1 MSLTMEAPVST
12 TRPGADT
19 YVSLDDRRCAPR
31 EQRPLTA
38 EVRLVGIGESQRC
51 DVEDIS
57 EGGLFVFVP
66 LSYGLNVGQRCEVLF
81 SATHS
86 SMSCPTDEACYAT
99 VVRTEVIASDSG
111 KRLGAG
117 LRFDQPLF
125 L

>member
-1 MSLTMEAPVST
+1 MSLTMEAPVWT
-12 TRPGADT
+12 TRPGAGTD
-19 YVSLDDRRCAPR
+19 VSLDDRRYAPR
-31 EQRPLTA
+31 TQRALA
-38 EVRLVGIGESQRC
+38 ADVRLVGISESHHC

-81 SATHS
+81 SSTHS
-86 SMSCPTDEACYAT
+86 SMSCPTDEVCYAT
-99 VVRTEVIASDSG
+99 VVRTEVIVCNSST
-111 KRLGAG
+111 RLGAG

>member
-1 MSLTMEAPVST
+1 MSLIAEAPVIKTRT
-12 TRPGADT
+12 TTSR
-19 YVSLDDRRCAPR
+19 LENDDRRNSAR
-31 EQRPLTA
+31 VQRNLSA
-38 EVRLVGIGESQRC
+38 HVRLVGLSEAHTC

-57 EGGLFVFVP
+57 EGGLFVCVP
-66 LSYGLNVGQRCEVLF
+66 YSYGMNVGQRCEVRF
-81 SATHS
+81 SSGQS
-86 SMSCPTDEACYAT
+86 SSSCPTDETCYAT

>member
-1 MSLTMEAPVST
+1 MSLTIEAPVST
-12 TRPGADT
+12 RLGADT
-19 YVSLDDRRCAPR
+19 DVLLDDRRCGQR
-31 EQRPLTA
+31 EQRPLAA
-38 EVRLVGIGESQRC
+38 EVRLVGVTESHRC

-66 LSYGLNVGQRCEVLF
+66 LSYGMNVGQRCEVYLS
-81 SATHS
+81 SAHS
-86 SMSCPTDEACYAT
+86 SASCPTDEVCYAT
-99 VVRTEVIASDSG
+99 VVRTEVIVSESG

>member
-1 MSLTMEAPVST
+1 MSLTIEALGT
-12 TRPGADT
+12 NRPDAEAIL
-19 YVSLDDRRCAPR
+19 SLDDRRYAPR
-31 EQRPLTA
+31 EQRPLAA
-38 EVRLVGIGESQRC
+38 EVRLVGVVESHRC

-66 LSYGLNVGQRCEVLF
+66 LSYGMNVGQRCEVSLS
-81 SATHS
+81 SAHAS
-86 SMSCPTDEACYAT
+86 GSCPTDEVCYAT
-99 VVRTEVIASDSG
+99 VVRTEVIACDSG

>member
-1 MSLTMEAPVST
+1 MSLTMEAPVTT

-19 YVSLDDRRCAPR
+19 DVSLDDRRCAAR
-31 EQRPLTA
+31 EQRPLAA
-38 EVRLVGIGESQRC
+38 EVRLVGIIESHRC
-51 DVEDIS
+51 EIEDIS

-66 LSYGLNVGQRCEVLF
+66 LSYGMNVGQRCEVQF
-81 SATHS
+81 SSTHS
-86 SMSCPTDEACYAT
+86 SISCPTDEVCYAT
-99 VVRTEVIASDSG
+99 VVRTEVIVSDSG

>member
-1 MSLTMEAPVST
+1 MSLTMEAPVT
-12 TRPGADT
+12 TARLDANTD
-19 YVSLDDRRCAPR
+19 VSLDDRRCAPR
-31 EQRPLTA
+31 AQRALAA
-38 EVRLVGIGESQRC
+38 EVRLVGISESRCC

-57 EGGLFVFVP
+57 EGGLFIFVP
-66 LSYGLNVGQRCEVLF
+66 LSYGMNVGQRCEVLF

-86 SMSCPTDEACYAT
+86 SISCPTDEVCYAT
-99 VVRTEVIASDSG
+99 VVRTEVIVSDSG

>member
-1 MSLTMEAPVST
+1 MSLTKEAPVT
-12 TRPGADT
+12 TTCLGAATD
-19 YVSLDDRRCAPR
+19 VSLDDRRCAPR
-31 EQRPLTA
+31 AMRTLAA
-38 EVRLVGIGESQRC
+38 EVRLVGISESHHC

-66 LSYGLNVGQRCEVLF
+66 LSYGMNVGQRCEVLF
-81 SATHS
+81 SATHAS
-86 SMSCPTDEACYAT
+86 ISCPTDEVCYAT
-99 VVRTEVIASDSG
+99 VVRTEVIVCDSG